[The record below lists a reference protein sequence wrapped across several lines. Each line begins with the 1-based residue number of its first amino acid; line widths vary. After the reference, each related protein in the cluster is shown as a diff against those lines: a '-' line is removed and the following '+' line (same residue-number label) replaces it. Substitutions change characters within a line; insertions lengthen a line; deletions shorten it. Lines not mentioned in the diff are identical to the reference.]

1 MRAYDDLLHR
11 QRPAAP
17 KPMARMDRAAQFAPF
32 AALTGYESAIR
43 EAGRLTQPQKELSDE
58 EKAEINRQLLLL
70 KERLPAVVR
79 ITYFQPDGKKRG
91 GAYQTVDGMVQ
102 KLDEYR
108 QLVWMS
114 DGEKIPMDR
123 IAALEGSL
131 FDTDTP

>member
-1 MRAYDDLLHR
+1 
-11 QRPAAP
+11 
-17 KPMARMDRAAQFAPF
+17 MARVDRAAQFAPF
-32 AALTGYESAIR
+32 AALTGYEAAIR
-43 EAGRLTQPQKELSDE
+43 EAERLTQPQKDLSDE
-58 EKAEINRQLLLL
+58 QKAEINRRLLLL
-70 KERLPAVVR
+70 KERLPAFAR

-91 GAYQTVDGMVQ
+91 GAYQTVDGMIQ

-131 FDTDTP
+131 FDTDAP

>member
-43 EAGRLTQPQKELSDE
+43 EAGRLTQPQKELSEE
-58 EKAEINRQLLLL
+58 EKADINR
-70 KERLPAVVR
+70 R
-79 ITYFQPDGKKRG
+79 
-91 GAYQTVDGMVQ
+91 
-102 KLDEYR
+102 
-108 QLVWMS
+108 LVWMS

-131 FDTDTP
+131 FDTDAP